1 MMGLKK
7 LLAKP
12 SHCSRLESASGM
24 TALSLRNGLINA
36 TMKKGSQQAV
46 NAPIMIPSVF
56 VALRSFDADAR
67 LNPDRCRKL
76 VLRRAALFNGVVS
89 TLFCRLLV
97 LPPNGSLIWR
107 LGVSSTS
114 RRF

>member
-76 VLRRAALFNGVVS
+76 VLRRAALFHPVVS
-89 TLFCRLLV
+89 TPVFRVLL
-97 LPPNGSLIWR
+97 LPPHPSL
-107 LGVSSTS
+107 L
-114 RRF
+114 FPL